1 MKTKF
6 DPRHQQRIKIV
17 QFLFGWQFTDTNQS
31 PNAKASKVI
40 KKVKKID
47 LIISKHAPSWPI
59 DQIATMDLAI
69 LRLAIFELLFEK
81 KEPEKVVI
89 DEAIEIAK
97 EYGNES
103 SSSFIN
109 GVLGS
114 VLQTRIMG
122 ELKNDRQ

>member
-6 DPRHQQRIKIV
+6 DPRHLERIKTV
-17 QFLFGWQFTDTNQS
+17 QYIFGWQFNPTTPAIND
-31 PNAKASKVI
+31 KA
-40 KKVKKID
+40 KKIIKNKEKID
-47 LIISKHAPSWPI
+47 KLVSRHAPSWPI
-59 DQIATMDLAI
+59 EQIATVDLAI
-69 LRLAIFELLFEK
+69 LRMAIFELVFEK
-81 KEPEKVVI
+81 KEPQKVVI

-114 VLQTRIMG
+114 ILQ
-122 ELKNDRQ
+122 ENQANE